1 MPLWENKMDLCL
13 CLEGMSLLKKKHSY
27 TQALQASQM
36 DYFNALPPGMPE
48 NRYPANTGKNL
59 SEIT

>member
-1 MPLWENKMDLCL
+1 MLGGHEFA
-13 CLEGMSLLKKKHSY
+13 KKKHSY